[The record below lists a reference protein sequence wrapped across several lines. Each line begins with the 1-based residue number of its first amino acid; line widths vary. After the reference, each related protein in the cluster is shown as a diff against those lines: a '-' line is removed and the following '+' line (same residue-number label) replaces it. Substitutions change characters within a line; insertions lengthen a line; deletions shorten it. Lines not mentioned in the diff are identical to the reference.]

1 MPNFSKILLIV
12 LLTTAASLS
21 AFAQCHSS
29 EANQAVA
36 ASPSQPTITD
46 SPDTIAPGV
55 GEVEYGWRRAWSG
68 GGAQASSSGVLYKF
82 GVLCNIEFRT
92 YFVPWET
99 ASAPGQPA
107 ASGIGDTWM
116 TGQYRFHVQTR
127 NLPALS
133 MQYTLKQPTADS
145 QDGTGSGQRDHII
158 AISAGKDF
166 KQTSFNFE
174 TKYLLFGQPNHQ
186 AFSRYQEYSLNA
198 THGLVR
204 HFSLTSEIYG
214 DTRSSTHQPG
224 LVSTLWSIGY
234 SPSARLVFDA
244 GIDLGLTHGAPNK
257 RVFAGVTYAI
267 GDFYKA
273 LRHPQSTSD

>member
-1 MPNFSKILLIV
+1 MPRFITLLLIV
-12 LLTTAASLS
+12 LLASAASLP
-21 AFAQCHSS
+21 ALAQCHSTG
-29 EANQAVA
+29 ENQTVA

-46 SPDTIAPGV
+46 SPDTIALGV
-55 GEVEYGWRRAWSG
+55 GEVEYGWQRAWFG

-82 GVLCNIEFRT
+82 GVFCNFEFRT
-92 YFVPWET
+92 YLTPWET
-99 ASAPGQPA
+99 ASGPGQSA

-116 TGQYRFHVQTR
+116 TGQYRVHAQTR

-133 MQYTLKQPTADS
+133 IQYTLKQPTADS
-145 QDGTGSGQRDHII
+145 HDGFGSGQRDHII

-174 TKYLLFGQPNHQ
+174 TKYVLFGQSGNQ
-186 AFSRYQEYSLNA
+186 AISRYQEYSLNA
-198 THGLVR
+198 THALIR

-214 DTRSSTHQPG
+214 DTRSSAHEPG

-234 SPSARLVFDA
+234 SPNPRMVFDA

-267 GDFYKA
+267 GDFYKG
-273 LRHPQSTSD
+273 LRHPHSTSD